1 MGAVR
6 LVQREVWERKLASLG
21 CKQVAPKQPLE
32 TAEVWET
39 KDGLLFM
46 VPIDNAPGA
55 LRVEDLSTV
64 LAQIARLK
72 PTEWE

>member
-1 MGAVR
+1 MAAVQ
-6 LVQREVWERKLASLG
+6 LVPREVWEAELAALG
-21 CKQVAPKQPLE
+21 CKPVAPKERLE

-55 LRVEDLSTV
+55 LRAEDFNTV
-64 LAQIARLK
+64 LAQIALLK
-72 PTEWE
+72 PTAWE